1 MKNPSPQIRIL
12 ALLHKCFYVSQS
24 SNYPVFILDHN
35 IQNKIIF
42 WKILGN
48 FEKFLGNF
56 RWGIFYWKFPKN
68 NMSGNVPPYKFFTLP
83 EIFQK
88 YLLTTTHLKKRFIN

>member
-1 MKNPSPQIRIL
+1 
-12 ALLHKCFYVSQS
+12 VSQS

-35 IQNKIIF
+35 IQNKIRY
-42 WKILGN
+42 WEILGN
-48 FEKFLGNF
+48 VEEFLGNF